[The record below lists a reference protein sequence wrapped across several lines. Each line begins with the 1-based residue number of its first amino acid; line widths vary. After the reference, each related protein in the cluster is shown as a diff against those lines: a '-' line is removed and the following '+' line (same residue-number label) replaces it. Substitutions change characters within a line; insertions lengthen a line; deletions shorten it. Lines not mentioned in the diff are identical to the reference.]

1 MTGST
6 VTYHYHYHDIT
17 MGSVATLVPDKKLD
31 RFCPK
36 QKNPIIHNNLAY
48 HPGPVSP
55 PGVDSSSFKMSN
67 CNFISV
73 SFIECAPGDLTC
85 VRLPLAAAVFFRNLL
100 YKLLLIWLW
109 LLRGLLGN
117 REPSKLKRPI
127 QLNRLPVS
135 FRLRPVLF

>member
-1 MTGST
+1 M
-6 VTYHYHYHDIT
+6 
-17 MGSVATLVPDKKLD
+17 ATLVPDKKLD
-31 RFCPK
+31 SVCQT
-36 QKNPIIHNNLAY
+36 QKNMIIQNNLAY

-55 PGVDSSSFKMSN
+55 PGGDSSPFKMSN

-117 REPSKLKRPI
+117 RLPSKLKRPI
-127 QLNRLPVS
+127 QLNRLPVFIPS
-135 FRLRPVLF
+135 QIRPFLIRHVR